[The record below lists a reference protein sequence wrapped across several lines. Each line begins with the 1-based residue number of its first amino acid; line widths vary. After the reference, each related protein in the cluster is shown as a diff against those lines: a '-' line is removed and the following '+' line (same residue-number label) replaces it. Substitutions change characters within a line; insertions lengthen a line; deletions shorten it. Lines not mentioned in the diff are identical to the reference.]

1 MDDLNAV
8 RDLLAAPPPS
18 PQVSAEGRARLVASF
33 TAQPTA
39 PNPQVNLHLATQ
51 TSPRSRRA
59 TAEAGRRRGAPRT
72 ARWTALGVGLLG
84 AASAVIVVITS
95 GTAPGGPDS
104 TTLAQPPSADASTGS
119 SARPDAKPSARQI
132 LLAAATSVARTSANG
147 DYWVNRVVSGSTLLA
162 PNGKYLLEQAYS
174 EELWASPEA
183 GKPTWLI
190 TQFLGAKPATPEDK
204 EAWRADGSP
213 KTWTYPG
220 KRIAEGGRSFVTESR
235 TVTAAAG
242 PREARREVAGGSL
255 GMLTNGEPMT
265 PDRLG
270 KLPATPEELRD
281 YLESVIKKQAADGN
295 VPPLGQGRHADL
307 RIYDMGVHIIMR
319 FPVSPKVRAAAYR
332 MIASLPGVTAVGEVT
347 DPLGRR
353 GRAVSIPRTTETGES
368 EGVDR
373 LVVDAETGLPLALE
387 NTAWGPSRQG
397 AAGFSYFSYEAV
409 KKTGWTDEKP
419 DLPAN
424 RRGPE
429 DAAG

>member
-8 RDLLAAPPPS
+8 RDLLSAPPPS
-18 PQVSAEGRARLVASF
+18 PQVTAEGRARLVASF
-33 TAQPTA
+33 AAQTTT
-39 PNPQVNLHLATQ
+39 PNPQKNLHMATQ
-51 TSPRSRRA
+51 TRPRSRRSA
-59 TAEAGRRRGAPRT
+59 AEAGRLRGALQT
-72 ARWTALGVGLLG
+72 ARWTALGAGLLG
-84 AASAVIVVITS
+84 AVAAVTAVITS
-95 GTAPGGPDS
+95 GTAPGGGPDS

-132 LLAAATSVARTSANG
+132 LLAAAASVAKTSANG
-147 DYWVNRVVSGSTLLA
+147 DYWVNHVVGGSTQ
-162 PNGKYLLEQAYS
+162 PDPSGKYWLERTYS
-174 EELWASPEA
+174 EQLWASPEA

-190 TQFLGAKPATPEDK
+190 TQFLGVKPATPEDE

-220 KRIAEGGRSFVTESR
+220 RRITEGGRSFVTESL
-235 TVTAAAG
+235 TITAAAG
-242 PREARREVAGGSL
+242 PREVRREDAGGSL

-270 KLPATPEELRD
+270 KLPATPEGLRD
-281 YLESVIKKQAADGN
+281 YLEAVIKKRAADGS
-295 VPPLGQGRHADL
+295 VPPLGQGQSADL
-307 RIYDMGVHIIMR
+307 WLYDMGVHIIMR

-353 GRAVSIPRTTETGES
+353 GRAVSIPRTTDTGES

-387 NTAWGPSRQG
+387 HTNAPDPSRQG
-397 AAGFSYFSYEAV
+397 ATGYYEAV
-409 KKTGWTDEKP
+409 IETRWTDEKP

-424 RRGPE
+424 RRGTE
-429 DAAG
+429 DAAS